1 MLYSVM
7 KVILW
12 PINKL
17 IFRFEVVNRPD
28 LDENKRLI
36 LCSNHISALDPI
48 LIAMTF
54 RKISFMAKV
63 ELFKNKLVGG
73 FLTRLGAIP
82 VDRQKSDLKAIK
94 SSLAVLKNEEVLGI
108 FPEGTR
114 VKAISQDNM
123 KTGIGYLAY
132 RGQADVLPVEIV
144 GNYKPFRKMKVV
156 YKEPIYIDDYKDVDK
171 KEVYDL
177 ITKDIYRSIYDKE

>member
-1 MLYSVM
+1 M
-7 KVILW
+7 
-12 PINKL
+12 
-17 IFRFEVVNRPD
+17 
-28 LDENKRLI
+28 
-36 LCSNHISALDPI
+36 
-48 LIAMTF
+48 
-54 RKISFMAKV
+54 
-63 ELFKNKLVGG
+63 
-73 FLTRLGAIP
+73 
-82 VDRQKSDLKAIK
+82 
-94 SSLAVLKNEEVLGI
+94 AVLKNEEVLGI